1 MLKNGIDV
9 SKHQG
14 KIDWQKVKAAGVE
27 FAIIRAGYGKEIS
40 QKDEQLE
47 SNYSGCKAAG
57 MPVGAYWYSYAMSA
71 DEAKKEAETCLSVIK
86 NKQFE
91 YPIYFDIEE
100 SKQLAL
106 GKSKCTEIAKAFCEA
121 VENAGYFVGIYSS
134 KSHLETYLTE
144 EIRARYAVW
153 VAHYGVTKTTYSGQY
168 GIWQKSSSGKINGI
182 NGNVDIDECYI
193 DYPTTIKKNNLNGY
207 KTVTASSTKSNGTTT
222 SSSTKSSTPSYK
234 QGQAVKLTKTTPLFA
249 NESATTAAGNLK
261 AGTYYIYDG
270 KICNLGRYRITTSAA
285 NCGKTPAGKYVTGY
299 VSYDNFE

>member
-1 MLKNGIDV
+1 MLINGIDV
-9 SKHQG
+9 SKWQG
-14 KIDWQKVKAAGVE
+14 KIDWQKVKSSGVE
-27 FAIIRAGYGKEIS
+27 FAILRAGYGKEIS
-40 QKDEQLE
+40 QKDEQFE

-71 DEAKKEAETCLSVIK
+71 DEAKKEAETCLSIIK
-86 NKQFE
+86 GKQFE

-106 GKSKCTEIAKAFCEA
+106 GKSKCTEIAKAFCEKM
-121 VENAGYFVGIYSS
+121 ESAGYFVGIYSS
-134 KSHLETYLTE
+134 KSHLETYLTD

-153 VAHYGVTKTTYSGQY
+153 VAHYATKCTYSGQY

-182 NGNVDIDECYI
+182 NGNVDIDECYV
-193 DYPTTIKKNNLNGY
+193 DYPTTIKNKNLNGF
-207 KTVTASSTKSNGTTT
+207 KTAAK
-222 SSSTKSSTPSYK
+222 SSTKSSTPNFK

-249 NESATTAAGNLK
+249 NESATTPAGNLN

-270 KICNLGRYRITTSAA
+270 KICNLGRYRITTSVA

-299 VSYDNFE
+299 VSYDNFK